1 MSKQSRLLVTALD
14 GSAAPPCVDVQL
26 SYTCDRAGA
35 PLTLAAKFTVLSGTQ
50 VWKGVRTDIEFQTDV
65 KELLAFDVS
74 VSVFGRV
81 RACVVC
87 THNAHADTH
96 LLKFTILKDA
106 AKIVSFSHL
115 TSPHTSLQ

>member
-26 SYTCDRAGA
+26 SYTCDRTGA

-74 VSVFGRV
+74 VPVFGRV
-81 RACVVC
+81 RACVRG
-87 THNAHADTH
+87 
-96 LLKFTILKDA
+96 L
-106 AKIVSFSHL
+106 
-115 TSPHTSLQ
+115 HTQCPCEYASSQVYYFKGRR